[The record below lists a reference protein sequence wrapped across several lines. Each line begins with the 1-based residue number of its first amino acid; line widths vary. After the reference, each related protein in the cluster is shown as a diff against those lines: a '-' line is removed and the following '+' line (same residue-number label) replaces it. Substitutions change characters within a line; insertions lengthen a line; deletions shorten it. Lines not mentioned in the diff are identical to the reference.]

1 MPADCAFPTYPFDA
15 QKMTDWAMDEYHFAA
30 DPTDFVLLGKL
41 QAELDARA
49 ADKEALEDEWLEVA
63 DALGET

>member
-1 MPADCAFPTYPFDA
+1 MS
-15 QKMTDWAMDEYHFAA
+15 AA

-49 ADKEALEDEWLEVA
+49 AEKEALEDEWLEGA
-63 DALGET
+63 DALGEA